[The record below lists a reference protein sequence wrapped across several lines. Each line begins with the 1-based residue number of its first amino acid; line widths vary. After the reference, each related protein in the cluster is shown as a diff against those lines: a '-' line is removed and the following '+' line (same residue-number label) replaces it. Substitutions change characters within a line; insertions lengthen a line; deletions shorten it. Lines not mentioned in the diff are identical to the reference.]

1 MNETKDQEQARSE
14 LTLHD
19 IIEMEERGFKIPQI
33 IKLQCKLP
41 AHNDGNAQLN
51 TMVRGMLTFAIDREY
66 YAKAAILRDF
76 LYNKSIGDDNERD

>member
-1 MNETKDQEQARSE
+1 MNETKDQKQEGSK

-33 IKLQCKLP
+33 IKLQCELP
-41 AHNDGNAQLN
+41 DHNDGNAQLN
-51 TMVRGMLTFAIDREY
+51 AMVKGMLTFAIDREY

-76 LYNKSIGDDNERD
+76 LARR

>member
-1 MNETKDQEQARSE
+1 MESIDTK

-41 AHNDGNAQLN
+41 ADNDGSSQLN

-66 YAKAAILRDF
+66 YDKAAILRNF
-76 LYNKSIGDDNERD
+76 LNTK